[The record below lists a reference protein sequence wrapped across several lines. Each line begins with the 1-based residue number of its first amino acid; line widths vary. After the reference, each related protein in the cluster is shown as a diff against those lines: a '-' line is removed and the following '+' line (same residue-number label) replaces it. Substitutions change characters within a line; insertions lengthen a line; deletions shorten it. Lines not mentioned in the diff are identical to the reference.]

1 MNKNYIVNALMLV
14 GILYTLPTS
23 AMNKM
28 RLFKHTKKIDSRLV
42 FNKQFYTKNYV
53 KYLQHVPMRNYS
65 SEIDNKKK
73 DEEIKK
79 INEFLK
85 VEFRL
90 PSKVLI
96 ALKGSAITFSM
107 SLGGFCFG
115 YGVFRAYEVLA
126 PLGVFY
132 LGYGIGGGVLCGF
145 AYCREEYEIYKKQPV
160 YQIVQS
166 QQILKNVLHKY
177 EALKEMQTSIKN
189 NAIDFNAIHDP
200 GDFMEKVLQSKKL
213 AIKIDT
219 LLNETK
225 KLYPYPSLIQ
235 VDALHDD
242 VKQRIIDVDVIK
254 KQALDNQQ
262 LKDTWFVQLAEKNTD
277 NPWNESKSEK

>member
-1 MNKNYIVNALMLV
+1 MGTISVLTLKWIDADIGVFDLV
-14 GILYTLPTS
+14 LSVPFFWCSCCFFGIGILTAS
-23 AMNKM
+23 N
-28 RLFKHTKKIDSRLV
+28 
-42 FNKQFYTKNYV
+42 FY
-53 KYLQHVPMRNYS
+53 
-65 SEIDNKKK
+65 DC
-73 DEEIKK
+73 
-79 INEFLK
+79 
-85 VEFRL
+85 
-90 PSKVLI
+90 
-96 ALKGSAITFSM
+96 A
-107 SLGGFCFG
+107 
-115 YGVFRAYEVLA
+115 
-126 PLGVFY
+126 
-132 LGYGIGGGVLCGF
+132 
-145 AYCREEYEIYKKQPV
+145 RERYKEQPV

-166 QQILKNVLHKY
+166 QQILKNVLQKY
-177 EALKEMQTSIKN
+177 AALKKMQISIKN
-189 NAIDFNAIHDP
+189 NATDFDTIHDP